1 MCLLIRH
8 VPGPSCQGCLEE
20 QVLELGGEVEKFWRK
35 EQKLC
40 QELGGLGWTLVI
52 HTCREGREAK
62 TVASQAPRGDAA
74 AGSRLMRGCEGT
86 TG

>member
-62 TVASQAPRGDAA
+62 GVSQDSGQPGAQRRCSCGLQA
-74 AGSRLMRGCEGT
+74 CERV
-86 TG
+86 